1 MRITREMEMAVVA
14 RLYKRGWRVV
24 RIREQGGYVMGGSYV
39 NPQQVVTYEMK
50 PYLKELP

>member
-1 MRITREMEMAVVA
+1 MELAVLC

-24 RIREQGGYVMGGSYV
+24 KMSSRSGYVMGGSYV
-39 NPQQVVTYEMK
+39 NPQQVVIDEMK